1 MERMEKQEFS
11 EGTDSSEASFDLT
24 PYKVEFQQLA
34 DTLKETDKN
43 LHTFEFMFNQ
53 YKKLAKVTPVQ
64 NQESSNNKLI
74 EDELQKI
81 ASSIKTLENQT
92 SALPELKSQLS
103 QRSEEKDATGQID
116 FLKGTIE
123 ELKLQLQDRDAK
135 CSALIESNQRLSS
148 ELSAEKER
156 NSMLDRKL
164 YEEKK
169 AAQVV
174 SKDVQKYAE
183 YAKGLEVKVEE
194 LKQKAKAS
202 KQEEIRLVEQ
212 AKTVDDPILCQT
224 CVSDDNND
232 HNQDSSQL
240 QNIADKVEKIAV
252 SIQHRNEEIVQ
263 EIKRSGKIQSA
274 VPPPPSSSSLSRD
287 VPDESQSHHRSSRK
301 TGEKKALLKMELA
314 EVEAE
319 RDSLLLINEQ
329 LQKEVNKLIND
340 AYVRENKHLSLKAK
354 CKTLLSKHKRQS
366 DERKSLIR
374 KLKLAKRVLLDVE
387 HLVKLHE
394 QNHGV
399 LMNYFGGQA
408 EVLGKL
414 LSTFVGSKY
423 EAPSLVVEAHP
434 KLTQWFCNVHSVLEW
449 SEKQLIAVGEKL
461 WYEGYSGDAAKLK
474 DEVIEVDM
482 STLSEISQNLD
493 KDDHFP
499 SDVLRVLE
507 NQDSILQNTRQSVK
521 ELKTVLHKD
530 ELL

>member
-1 MERMEKQEFS
+1 MTHKMEKQEFS
-11 EGTDSSEASFDLT
+11 EGTDSSESSFDLN

-34 DTLKETDKN
+34 NTLKETDQN

-53 YKKLAKVTPVQ
+53 YKKLAKVAPVQ
-64 NQESSNNKLI
+64 NQDSSKSTKQI

-81 ASSIKTLENQT
+81 VSSIKTLENQT

-103 QRSEEKDATGQID
+103 QRAAEDKDSGQIE

-123 ELKLQLQDRDAK
+123 ELKLQLHDRDAK

-148 ELSAEKER
+148 ELAAEKER
-156 NSMLDRKL
+156 NSVLDRKL

-174 SKDVQKYAE
+174 SKDVQKYVE
-183 YAKGLEVKVEE
+183 YAKGLELKVEE
-194 LKQKAKAS
+194 LKVKAKAF
-202 KQEEIRLVEQ
+202 KTEEALDQ
-212 AKTVDDPILCQT
+212 PKNVDNSILCQT
-224 CVSDDNND
+224 CISDDND
-232 HNQDSSQL
+232 QDNQL

-252 SIQHRNEEIVQ
+252 SIQYRNEEIVK
-263 EIKRSGKIQSA
+263 EIKRSGKEQSIL
-274 VPPPPSSSSLSRD
+274 PSSSSRD
-287 VPDESQSHHRSSRK
+287 VPDESHHRSRK
-301 TGEKKALLKMELA
+301 SGEKKAQLKMDLA

-329 LQKEVNKLIND
+329 LQKEVNKLLSD
-340 AYVRENKHLSLKAK
+340 AYMKQNKHLSLKEK
-354 CKTLLSKHKRQS
+354 SKTLLAKHKRQS
-366 DERKSLIR
+366 EERKSLIR
-374 KLKLAKRVLLDVE
+374 KLKIAKRVLLDIE
-387 HLVKLHE
+387 QLVKLHE

-399 LMNYFGGQA
+399 LMNYFGGQT

-414 LSTFVGSKY
+414 LSTFVGSKFD
-423 EAPSLVVEAHP
+423 APSLMVEAHP

-461 WYEGYSGDAAKLK
+461 WYEGYSGDAKSAK
-474 DEVIEVDM
+474 DEVDM
-482 STLSEISQNLD
+482 STLSEISQNLE

-499 SDVLRVLE
+499 TEVMRVLE
-507 NQDSILQNTRQSVK
+507 NQDSILQHTRESVK

-530 ELL
+530 EIL